1 MFYSDRFL
9 KRLARLRKEHR
20 EAPEEEQVEL
30 VREAFTGLVR
40 GAPDAM
46 VAEIYEQF
54 AERIVNTADDGRIF
68 IDRAEYLADI
78 ADVLAGQY
86 DGEHDPLSEEDFR
99 LLGEIV
105 NDYALDLDMGQVNYI
120 MQLVVEHHA
129 T

>member
-1 MFYSDRFL
+1 MFYSDRLL
-9 KRLARLRKEHR
+9 KRLARLRKDHR

-40 GAPDAM
+40 GVPEAM
-46 VAEIYEQF
+46 VTEIYEQF
-54 AERIVNTADDGRIF
+54 AERIGATPDDERIF

-86 DGEHDPLSEEDFR
+86 DSEHDPLDEADFR